1 MKSFFIILLLVS
13 QTICSPNI
21 LFVDNQAANTG
32 QGTFAEPFKSIQE
45 AFSQAQEGDTIYIR
59 GSVQPTPQIYD
70 EDLSLSSSL
79 ASGEK
84 EHPIVVRAYQEEKV
98 KIIPQSS
105 FSIYTAYW
113 TFENLI
119 FDMGGKAYDL
129 IKLRGDH
136 ITFRRCE
143 LTNGQ
148 KDGIDA
154 NNASNMLI
162 ENCTIHNFV
171 RSDQYD
177 AHGII
182 LNGGVDNVIRNNTIY
197 DCKGDCIQLYKEDQN
212 YGTLIEGNDLYTTL
226 GPNSENAIDVKAAR
240 NLTIRNNKMH
250 GFHRAEDSDGVA
262 LKINKDTDNTLVY
275 GNDIFESNGGIRVTG
290 GDVDSIRIERNVI
303 HDLHVDEGDSSKYG
317 YGIQMD
323 GVNAIQLINNTF
335 ANIPGPLFWIASRG
349 ADGFT
354 MENNLF
360 YKANTFK
367 GDTDDLQNI
376 VLIDYN
382 GWFQCAQTIPG
393 EHDVTGDDPKFADP
407 ADYDYRLLEN
417 SPAIDKGDP
426 SFGTNFPG
434 ERIDLGAFE
443 FEPSTGVNESK
454 PIFPEGAQLLKA
466 YPNPFNPQTTLEF
479 HLNSQAYVRLE
490 IFNILG
496 EKIDTVLSA
505 LQAAGV
511 HRIRW
516 RAHDLPAGI
525 YFARLQTNAQN
536 TVQSLVL
543 LK

>member
-1 MKSFFIILLLVS
+1 MKSFFIILLLAS
-13 QTICSPNI
+13 QTICSPTI

-45 AFSQAQEGDTIYIR
+45 AFRQAQKGDTIYIR
-59 GSVQPTPQIYD
+59 GSVQEAPQIYK
-70 EDLSLSSSL
+70 EEISLSSSL

-84 EHPIVVRAYQEEKV
+84 EHPIVVRAYQQEKV
-98 KIIPQSS
+98 KIIPQAS

-119 FDMGGKAYDL
+119 FDMDGKSYDL

-136 ITFRRCE
+136 ITFHHCE

-226 GPNSENAIDVKAAR
+226 GSNSENAIDVKAAR

-275 GNDIFESNGGIRVTG
+275 GNDIFESNGGIRVSG

-360 YKANTFK
+360 FHANKFK
-367 GDTDDLQNI
+367 GSTSDLKDV

-382 GWFQCAQTIPG
+382 GWFQCAETING
-393 EHDVTGDDPKFADP
+393 QHDVTGDDPKFVDP
-407 ADYDYRLLEN
+407 AAYDYRLKED
-417 SPAIDKGDP
+417 SPAIDQGDP
-426 SFGTNFPG
+426 SFGTDFPG

-443 FEPSTGVNESK
+443 FKPATGFNSNHPSVPNQSD
-454 PIFPEGAQLLKA
+454 LLRA

-479 HLNSQAYVRLE
+479 KLDKPSNVRLE
-490 IFNILG
+490 IFDVLG
-496 EKIDTVLSA
+496 QKIDTLLNR
-505 LQAAGV
+505 LQVPGHYRVRWQAG
-511 HRIRW
+511 H
-516 RAHDLPAGI
+516 LPAGI
-525 YFARLQTNAQN
+525 YFARLQVNRKTC
-536 TVQSLVL
+536 VRSIVL

>member
-1 MKSFFIILLLVS
+1 MKSFFIILLLAS
-13 QTICSPNI
+13 QTICSPTI

-45 AFSQAQEGDTIYIR
+45 AFRQAQKGDTIYIR
-59 GSVQPTPQIYD
+59 GSVQEAPQIYK
-70 EDLSLSSSL
+70 EEISLSSSL

-84 EHPIVVRAYQEEKV
+84 EHPIVVRAYQQEKV
-98 KIIPQSS
+98 KIIPQAS

-113 TFENLI
+113 TFENLT
-119 FDMGGKAYDL
+119 FDMDGKSYDL

-136 ITFRRCE
+136 ITFRHCE

-226 GPNSENAIDVKAAR
+226 GSNSENAIDVKAAR
-240 NLTIRNNKMH
+240 NLTIRYNKMH

-275 GNDIFESNGGIRVTG
+275 GNDIFESNGGIRVSG

-360 YKANTFK
+360 FHANKFK
-367 GDTDDLQNI
+367 GSISDLKDV

-382 GWFQCAQTIPG
+382 GWFQCAETING
-393 EHDVTGDDPKFADP
+393 QHDVTGDDPKFVDA
-407 ADYDYRLLEN
+407 AAYDYRLKEN

-426 SFGTNFPG
+426 SFGTDFPG

-443 FEPSTGVNESK
+443 FKPATGFNTNHPPVPNQSD
-454 PIFPEGAQLLKA
+454 LLRA

-479 HLNSQAYVRLE
+479 KLDKPSNVRLE
-490 IFNILG
+490 IFDVLG
-496 EKIDTVLSA
+496 QKIDTLLNR
-505 LQAAGV
+505 LQVPGHYRVRWQAG
-511 HRIRW
+511 H
-516 RAHDLPAGI
+516 LPAGI
-525 YFARLQTNAQN
+525 YFARLQVNRKTC
-536 TVQSLVL
+536 VRSIVL